1 MVLAFLMMLTLMPVE
16 QRWAQTDV
24 VLIAAL
30 PVIAITGGVIR
41 FFCRQGMKLSVVD
54 IAVVTWMV
62 YYVGRTW
69 IGAEYPCRTEF
80 LKTST
85 MFMLYITLRMVP
97 SVMVRTLPYFI
108 MVGGVVEA
116 LWGAWQLLTGSSRHG
131 LFLITGSLNNPGPY
145 SAYLVMAALTAL
157 VLLKTKTAQSSP
169 SIDKGEKLKN
179 IIALA
184 TASLCLAV
192 LPATWSRAA
201 FVSLAVCMLWI
212 YRRKYWRYR
221 CALWGILA
229 IAAVT
234 FYYFKQGSADGRMV
248 IWRAALTAWQ
258 SAPWFGVGTG
268 GFCHAFAEGMA
279 KLSSAGNINL
289 DSAGVTMYSYNSLVG
304 ILTEQ
309 GVVGLVICMLTV
321 AIVLW
326 KLYNAS
332 RSLFFAVLS
341 LLIFSLFSYPFELL
355 PYRILIV
362 LAVLASGERTVNTEQ
377 FINRSEELRI
387 KDACLTFSLVFVIP
401 IYIMVKE
408 TYEADKEYASF
419 RGMTEEVFLEDY
431 RRLLPQEEDNA
442 VFLFDYARTLRT
454 AKRYND
460 SNDILRRGTEVS
472 ADPMFYV
479 LLGNNYK
486 DMSLYDMAE
495 FSYKKAYAVMPN
507 RIYPLYQLMLLYQ
520 SQMDLETKTNT
531 KTSKTC
537 KAKMREVARRII
549 EMKPKIKS
557 PATDEMQRKA
567 QFIINR

>member
-1 MVLAFLMMLTLMPVE
+1 MVLAFMMVLTLMPVE

-30 PVIAITGGVIR
+30 PVIAIIGCAIR
-41 FFCRQGMKLSVVD
+41 VFFRQRMMVSAVD
-54 IAVVTWMV
+54 IAVLTWMA

-97 SVMVRTLPYFI
+97 SVMVRILPYFI

-116 LWGAWQLLTGSSRHG
+116 LWGAWQLLCGSSRHE
-131 LFLITGSLNNPGPY
+131 LFLITGNFNNPGPY
-145 SAYLVMAALTAL
+145 SEYLVMAALTAL
-157 VLLKTKTAQSSP
+157 VLLKTKSAQSSP
-169 SIDKGEKLKN
+169 SVNAVEKLKN
-179 IIALA
+179 MAALV

-201 FVSLAVCMLWI
+201 FVSIAVCMLWI

-221 CALWGILA
+221 YALWGILA
-229 IAAVT
+229 VTAVT

-248 IWRAALTAWQ
+248 IWQAALTSWL
-258 SAPWFGVGTG
+258 SSPWFGMGTG
-268 GFCHAFAEGMA
+268 GFCHAFAEGMSG
-279 KLSSAGNINL
+279 LSSTGNINM

-355 PYRILIV
+355 SYRILIV
-362 LAVLASGERTVNTEQ
+362 LAALASGERTVNTEQ

-486 DMSLYDMAE
+486 DMSLYNMAE

-520 SQMDLETKTNT
+520 SQMDMETKTNT
-531 KTSKTC
+531 KTSQTC
-537 KAKMREVARRII
+537 KAKMREVARRVI